1 MKKHNYDVLIIGS
14 GIAGLYCALNLRDDL
29 NIALV
34 TKKGLKDSNSYLAQG
49 GIATARDNEDIPYH
63 IEDTLKAGQYH
74 NDVEAVKTLV
84 EESRG
89 NIDKLLELEVA
100 FDTVEGEL
108 VYTKE
113 AAHSSHRIVHFKD
126 ETGKAVIEGLCRAL
140 KNKTNI
146 TVFENTTLVDFL
158 VKDNTCCGGV
168 FVSSDNDNFVI
179 NAKKIALATGGIGGL
194 FKNSTNQRHVKGD
207 GIYFALKYN
216 IALKDCEYIQI
227 HPTALHEDTEDSR
240 RFLISESLRGEGGKL
255 LNINGEPFVDELLPR
270 DKVSK
275 EILKEMKRTNSEFVY
290 LNMTALDAEY
300 LIHRFPA
307 IYRKCLS
314 IGIDITKDYIPVS
327 PAQHYFMG
335 GIKVNLFSE
344 TSMKNLFAL
353 GEVSCTGVHGANRL
367 ASNSL
372 LEGLVFSRK
381 AAQKINEEIDNV
393 PLVALDDIPHEISIK
408 EYNKI
413 EQETLNNF
421 FKEKVGFL
429 SDELVNNR

>member
-1 MKKHNYDVLIIGS
+1 MKKLNFDVLIIGS

-34 TKKGLKDSNSYLAQG
+34 TKKGLTDSNSYLAQG

-74 NDVEAVKTLV
+74 NDFKAVKTLV
-84 EESRG
+84 EESRE

-113 AAHSSHRIVHFKD
+113 AAHSNHRIVHFKD
-126 ETGKAVIEGLCRAL
+126 ETGKSVVDGLCRVL
-140 KNKTNI
+140 KKKTNV
-146 TVFENTTLVDFL
+146 TVFENTTLVDL
-158 VKDNTCCGGV
+158 LIKDNDCHGGIL
-168 FVSSDNDNFVI
+168 VSSDNTTFVI
-179 NAKKIALATGGIGGL
+179 NSKKIVLATGGIGGL

-207 GIYFALKYN
+207 GINLALKHD
-216 IALKDCEYIQI
+216 IVLKDCEYIQI
-227 HPTALHEDTEDSR
+227 HPTALHEDSENSR

-255 LNINGEPFVDELLPR
+255 LNINGESFVNELLPR
-270 DKVSK
+270 DKVSQ
-275 EILKEMKRTNSEFVY
+275 EILKEMKQTNSDFVY
-290 LNMTALDAEY
+290 LDMTALDAQY
-300 LIHRFPA
+300 LTHRFPA
-307 IYRKCLS
+307 IYKKCRS

-344 TSMKNLFAL
+344 TSKKNLFAL

-372 LEGLVFSRK
+372 LEGLVFSRR
-381 AAQKINEEIDNV
+381 AALKINDEIDTT
-393 PLVALDDIPHEISIK
+393 PLVVLDNIPDNIDLQ
-408 EYNKI
+408 EYNQK
-413 EQETLNNF
+413 QTETLKNF

-429 SDELVNNR
+429 SDELVNN

>member
-1 MKKHNYDVLIIGS
+1 MKNSNFDVLIIGS
-14 GIAGLYCALNLRDDL
+14 GIAGLYCALNLRDDIK
-29 NIALV
+29 IALV

-49 GIATARDNEDIPYH
+49 GIATARNDEDIPYH

-74 NDVEAVKTLV
+74 NDVDAVKTLV
-84 EESRG
+84 EESRE

-126 ETGKAVIEGLCRAL
+126 ETGKAVVEGLCRIL
-140 KNKTNI
+140 KKKTNV
-146 TVFENTTLVDFL
+146 TVFENTTLVDL
-158 VKDNTCCGGV
+158 LIKDNTCHGGV
-168 FVSSDNDNFVI
+168 LISSDNTAFVI
-179 NAKKIALATGGIGGL
+179 NSKEVVLATGGIGGL
-194 FKNSTNQRHVKGD
+194 FKDSTNQRHVKGD
-207 GIYFALKYN
+207 GIYLALKYN
-216 IALKDCEYIQI
+216 VDLKDCEYIQI
-227 HPTALHEDTEDSR
+227 HPTALHEDTDDSK

-255 LNINGEPFVDELLPR
+255 LNINGERFVNELLPR
-270 DKVSK
+270 DKVSQ
-275 EILKEMKRTNSEFVY
+275 EIFKEMKRTNSEFVY
-290 LNMTALDAEY
+290 LNMTDIDSQY
-300 LIHRFPA
+300 LMHRFPA
-307 IYRKCLS
+307 IYKKCLS

-344 TSMKNLFAL
+344 TSMKNLFAV

-372 LEGLVFSRK
+372 LEGLVFSKR
-381 AAQKINEEIDNV
+381 AADKINNDIDNV
-393 PLVALDDIPHEISIK
+393 PLVISDNIPEKINLA
-408 EYNKI
+408 EYSRE
-413 EQETLNNF
+413 EQETLKNF
-421 FKEKVGFL
+421 FKEKVGYL

>member
-1 MKKHNYDVLIIGS
+1 MKKLNFDVLIIGS
-14 GIAGLYCALNLRDDL
+14 GIAGLYCALNLKDDIK
-29 NIALV
+29 IALI

-49 GIATARDNEDIPYH
+49 GIATARNDEDIPYH

-84 EESRG
+84 EESRE

-100 FDTVEGEL
+100 FDTIEGEL

-113 AAHSSHRIVHFKD
+113 AAHSNHRIVHFKD
-126 ETGKAVIEGLCRAL
+126 ETGKAVVDGLCKVL
-140 KNKTNI
+140 KNKHNI
-146 TVFENTTLVDFL
+146 TVFENTTLVDLL
-158 VKDNTCCGGV
+158 VEDNTCYGGV
-168 FVSSDNDNFVI
+168 LVSSDNTTFVV
-179 NAKKIALATGGIGGL
+179 NAKKVVLATGGIGGL

-207 GIYFALKYN
+207 GIYLALKYN

-227 HPTALHEDTEDSR
+227 HPTALHEDSEDSR

-255 LNINGEPFVDELLPR
+255 LNINGEPFVNELLPR
-270 DKVSK
+270 DKVSQ
-275 EILKEMKRTNSEFVY
+275 EIFKEMKRTNSEFVY
-290 LNMTALDAEY
+290 LNMTSLDPQY

-307 IYRKCLS
+307 IYKKCLS

-372 LEGLVFSRK
+372 LEGLVFSKR
-381 AAQKINEEIDNV
+381 AAEKINKEIDAT
-393 PLVALDDIPHEISIK
+393 PLVVLDNISQDVDLA
-408 EYNKI
+408 EYTKK
-413 EQETLNNF
+413 QKETLKNF
-421 FKEKVGFL
+421 FEEKVGFF

>member
-1 MKKHNYDVLIIGS
+1 MKKFNFDVLIIGS

-29 NIALV
+29 SIALV
-34 TKKGLKDSNSYLAQG
+34 TKKTLTDSNSYLAQG

-63 IEDTLKAGQYH
+63 IEDTLRAGQYH
-74 NDVEAVKTLV
+74 NNVEAVKTLV
-84 EESRG
+84 EESRE

-113 AAHSSHRIVHFKD
+113 AAHSNHRIVHFKD
-126 ETGKAVIEGLCRAL
+126 ETGKSVVDGLCKVL
-140 KNKTNI
+140 KKKTNI
-146 TVFENTTLVDFL
+146 TVFEDTTLVDLL
-158 VKDNTCCGGV
+158 VKDATCYGGIL
-168 FVSSDNDNFVI
+168 VSSGGNTFTI
-179 NAKKIALATGGIGGL
+179 NSKKVVLATGGIGGL

-207 GIYFALKYN
+207 GIYLALKYN
-216 IALKDCEYIQI
+216 IALKDCEYIQV
-227 HPTALHEDTEDSR
+227 HPTALHENSEDNR

-255 LNINGEPFVDELLPR
+255 LNINDESFVDELLPR
-270 DKVSK
+270 DKVSQ

-290 LNMTALDAEY
+290 LNMTNLDAQY

-307 IYRKCLS
+307 IYKKCLS

-335 GIKVNLFSE
+335 GINVNLYSE
-344 TSMKNLFAL
+344 SSMENLFAL

-372 LEGLVFSRK
+372 LEGLVFSRR
-381 AAQKINEEIDNV
+381 AAQKINDEIDTA
-393 PLVALDDIPHEISIK
+393 PLVVLDNIPESINLK
-408 EYNKI
+408 EYNQK
-413 EQETLNNF
+413 QTETLKDF

-429 SDELVNNR
+429 SDELVNN